1 MLTEEI
7 LLDSGCRLGAQEGS
21 GDKDSVSG
29 LRHNGAVFT
38 NVDSVSTAGS

>member
-1 MLTEEI
+1 MITEQI
-7 LLDSGCRLGAQEGS
+7 LDCDWRLWGVQEGS

-29 LRHNGAVFT
+29 LRYNGAVFT